1 MSALVWVIFIIFRIP
16 GPLWAESNQRT
27 PVVSPIKDTS
37 YTELWCLLIVS
48 LNKPSSCRNA
58 GDEKPWRLYPI
69 SIQKWI
75 KLERAPEHNYLS
87 CWLCP
92 NNFNHWR
99 NMKSVIAVQR
109 YCKFKSCLFAVMF
122 PTCGYEL
129 TKTSYVIFN
138 INISPIKT
146 WQMVIDS
153 ASAAFISNV
162 KAYHICLIKRNQLE
176 SIWPRPT

>member
-1 MSALVWVIFIIFRIP
+1 MKYSPSFSNNNEQSSYQNKVLMSALVWIIFMIFKIP

-48 LNKPSSCRNA
+48 LKKPSSCRSA

-69 SIQKWI
+69 SIQKWC
-75 KLERAPEHNYLS
+75 KLERAPEHNYSS

-92 NNFNHWR
+92 NNLNHWR
-99 NMKSVIAVQR
+99 NMKSVIAVQW

-122 PTCGYEL
+122 SDMWIWINEN
-129 TKTSYVIFN
+129 VICN
-138 INISPIKT
+138 I
-146 WQMVIDS
+146 
-153 ASAAFISNV
+153 
-162 KAYHICLIKRNQLE
+162 
-176 SIWPRPT
+176 